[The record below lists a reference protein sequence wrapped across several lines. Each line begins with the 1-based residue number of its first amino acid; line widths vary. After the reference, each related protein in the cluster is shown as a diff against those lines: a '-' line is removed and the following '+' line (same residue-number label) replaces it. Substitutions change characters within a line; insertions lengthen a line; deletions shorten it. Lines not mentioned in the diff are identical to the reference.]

1 MNYIENPKP
10 ETACRL
16 CGRMNTN
23 RNRYTVYDA
32 DDGWECGAW
41 CWGSCVARRRRQ
53 AAQRDR

>member
-1 MNYIENPKP
+1 MNYIEHPKP
-10 ETACRL
+10 ETACRR